1 MGSRYEPGGGDTIV
15 DGSNR
20 KGKWR
25 PESGLLEGIDLVTST
40 RDGEIREGFQ
50 RRYLSCPPA
59 AKEREVCSWQ
69 KAQLVQRLGSRTQST
84 VLEAASG
91 AVWPEW
97 AVSWVR
103 GV

>member
-1 MGSRYEPGGGDTIV
+1 MGWDRDMSLEVRIPVWMEAV
-15 DGSNR
+15 
-20 KGKWR
+20 GKWR

-40 RDGEIREGFQ
+40 SCGETRKGFQ
-50 RRYLSCPPA
+50 SRCLSCPPA

-69 KAQLVQRLGSRTQST
+69 KAQLVQRPGSRTQSA

-91 AVWPEW
+91 AVWPGW

-103 GV
+103 GE